1 MERFTEKWTQTYID
15 LINNDVRYKEH
26 GSDWNNTIRFI
37 ATTPTETK
45 AVWLNLVHGV
55 CIKGCSGA
63 KALEAKTEFEIKADE
78 HTWTILLNTNS
89 DPLVA
94 IMTGKL
100 KLTLGSLFT
109 LSRHATSAKD
119 LVRIASSI
127 TLSDEK
133 TPYSSTKKKSS
144 DSVAAPVNNEITT
157 MKRRLNTDSFPYRL
171 FEKAKVLGIW
181 NPSQINLEQDKKD
194 WETCSTQEKE
204 LILHLTSLFQS
215 GEESVTNE
223 IVPLLL
229 AVSKEHRI
237 EEELYLTSFLFEE
250 AKHTDFFNRLISE
263 VFECQD
269 KDLDRFK
276 GEHYIRLFD
285 DKLNNAMRRLLAD
298 SSPKNQLLASVT
310 YNMIVEGSLAETGYH
325 AYYKMLEENNLMPG
339 IRKGIHLLKQD
350 ESRHIAYGIYLIS
363 RILIEHPV
371 LKSDFEHQMSD
382 CLELVIGVIHEIFEG
397 YESMPF
403 GLNAEDFIDFATEQ
417 FQRRYERIEK
427 SLENKTPFTEL
438 NG

>member
-1 MERFTEKWTQTYID
+1 MERFTEKWTLACVD
-15 LINNDVRYKEH
+15 LINSDVRYKEH
-26 GSDWNNTIRFI
+26 GKDWNNPIRFV
-37 ATTPTETK
+37 ATSTNETK
-45 AVWLNLVHGV
+45 AVWLNLVNGV
-55 CIKGCSGA
+55 CIEGFSGT
-63 KALEAKTEFEIKADE
+63 KALEAPTSFEIKADE
-78 HTWTILLNTNS
+78 RTWAILLDTNA

-100 KLTLGSLFT
+100 KLSKGSLFT
-109 LSRHATSAKD
+109 LSRHTTSAKD

-127 TLSDEK
+127 ALSDEK
-133 TPYSSTKKKSS
+133 KSPSSNHKKSTS
-144 DSVAAPVNNEITT
+144 SIAAPVSNDIIT
-157 MKRRLNTDSFPYRL
+157 MKRRLNTDSFAYKL
-171 FEKAKVLGIW
+171 YEKAKVLGIW
-181 NPSQINLEQDKKD
+181 NPALIDLEQDKKD
-194 WETCSTQEKE
+194 WETCSAQEKE

-229 AVSKEHRI
+229 AVSKENRI

-250 AKHTDFFNRLISE
+250 AKHTDFFNRLITE
-263 VFECQD
+263 VFECED
-269 KDLDRFK
+269 DDLDRFK
-276 GEHYIRLFD
+276 GEQYKLLFD
-285 DKLNNAMRRLLAD
+285 EKLNQVMRRLLED

-310 YNMIVEGSLAETGYH
+310 YNLIVEGSLAETGYH
-325 AYYKMLEENNLMPG
+325 AYYKMLDENNLMPG
-339 IRKGIHLLKQD
+339 IRNGIHLLKQD

-363 RILIEHPV
+363 RILIEHPE

-403 GLNAEDFIDFATEQ
+403 GLNAEDFIDYATEQ

-427 SLENKTPFTEL
+427 SLENGTPFV
-438 NG
+438 ND